1 LQADAIAVD
10 KDEAEPFARSRI
22 MNKQS
27 AGATCTSRM
36 VEKIGVRRITVE
48 HPELHAMAVVGS
60 FFAVDAL
67 LMGWSARLNGVL
79 DCRFVIEYHD
89 GCTIRGA
96 YRFKRQGGK
105 RPGLMHF
112 VRASAQT
119 LGETKDCVVTGLAH
133 PALDFLDVYETEDF
147 ALA

>member
-1 LQADAIAVD
+1 M
-10 KDEAEPFARSRI
+10 

-27 AGATCTSRM
+27 AGAACTSLSA
-36 VEKIGVRRITVE
+36 EKIGVRRITVE
-48 HPELHAMAVVGS
+48 HPDLKARAVVGS

-67 LMGWSARLNGVL
+67 LTGWLARLNGVL

-96 YRFKRQGGK
+96 YRFERKGAK

-112 VRASAQT
+112 VKASTQT
-119 LGETKDCVVTGLAH
+119 QGEAKDCVVTGLAN
-133 PALDFLDVYETEDF
+133 PALDFIEVYETEDF
-147 ALA
+147 GLA